1 MTGRTLALGFSP
13 CPNDTFIFD
22 ALVNG
27 RVDTGA
33 LRFEPV
39 LEDVETL
46 NRWALQGRLDVTK
59 ISYGALPLVA
69 KDYLLLDS
77 GGAMGRGVG
86 PLLVARPDRAALR
99 PETATVAIP
108 GEHTTAHL
116 LFSLAY
122 PEVVRK
128 RFIPFSEIE
137 EAVRGGAV
145 DAGVLIHEGRFTY
158 QAKGLVKLVDLGEH
172 WEAVTGSPIPLGGI
186 VARRSLGAQVAREVD
201 RLIRE
206 SVEQA
211 LGAYPRI
218 TDYVERHAQELDP
231 AVMRRH
237 VELYVNDFSVG
248 MGDAG
253 RSAVRRLI
261 EVHARTWPGGEPLP
275 EEIFL
280 G

>member
-1 MTGRTLALGFSP
+1 MILELGFSP

-27 RVDTGA
+27 RVDTGG

-39 LEDVETL
+39 LEDVQTL
-46 NRWALQGRLDVTK
+46 NRWALEGRLDVTK

-69 KDYLLLDS
+69 KDYLLLDA

-86 PLLVARPDRAALR
+86 PLLVARPDRAGLR
-99 PETATVAIP
+99 LDAAVVAIP

-116 LFSLAY
+116 LFSLAH
-122 PEVVRK
+122 PEVTRK
-128 RFIPFSEIE
+128 RFMPFSEIE
-137 EAVRGGAV
+137 EAVQSGAV
-145 DAGVLIHEGRFTY
+145 DAGVIIHEGRFTY

-186 VARRSLGAQVAREVD
+186 VARRTLGAQVAREVD
-201 RLIRE
+201 RLIRA

-211 LGAYPRI
+211 LRAYPRI
-218 TDYVERHAQELDP
+218 TDYVKQHAQEMDE
-231 AVMRRH
+231 AVMRQH
-237 VELYVNDFSVG
+237 VDLYVNDFSVG
-248 MGDAG
+248 MGEGG
-253 RSAVRRLI
+253 RSAVRKLL
-261 EVHARTWPGGEPLP
+261 EVYARTWPGGEPVP
-275 EEIFL
+275 AQVFI